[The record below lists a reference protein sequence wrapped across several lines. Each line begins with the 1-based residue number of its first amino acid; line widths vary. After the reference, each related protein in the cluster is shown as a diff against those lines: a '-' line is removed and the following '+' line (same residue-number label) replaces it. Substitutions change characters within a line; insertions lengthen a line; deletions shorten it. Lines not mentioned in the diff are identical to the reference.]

1 MSAPL
6 FSIIVPVYKVEAYL
20 AECLDS
26 ILKQTFEDFEVICV
40 NDCSPDGS
48 AKILSDYAARDKRIK
63 VVDHKVNQ
71 GLSAARNT
79 GVKHATG
86 DYIYY
91 IDSDDAIAEKTLEI
105 VEWQIRS
112 TRADIVV
119 FGIKDMIS
127 SPRDPWF
134 NKVSTTRSAWYS
146 PFIPYALFYEQGSYP
161 FVWRNVYRRSMLVN
175 NGLEFPQDL
184 RYGEDVVYQMMV
196 FPHAHRIQ
204 FIPDKLYL
212 YRRLRKDSLTRN
224 ANNSTAGLVK
234 KHVVMLQIVHDY
246 WEKAGF
252 IEKYGMDLYCW
263 MLNFVVPDFKRIPK
277 SDQVECAEALY
288 SVMKYTDNFA
298 PFMNQHDSKLLKQV
312 KALIKVE
319 DNDKAREAISE

>member
-1 MSAPL
+1 MAAPL

-26 ILKQTFEDFEVICV
+26 ILSQSFKDFEVICV

-48 AKILSDYAARDKRIK
+48 AKILADYAKKDSRIK
-63 VVDHKVNQ
+63 VIEHSVNQ

-79 GVKHATG
+79 GVAKATG
-86 DYIYY
+86 EYIYY
-91 IDSDDAIAEKTLEI
+91 IDSDDMIAEKTLEI
-105 VEWQIRS
+105 LEWQIRC

-119 FGIKDMIS
+119 FGIKDLIS
-127 SPRDPWF
+127 SPKDPWF
-134 NKVSTTRSAWYS
+134 DQVSTTRTAWYT
-146 PFIPYALFYEQGSYP
+146 PFIPYALFYEQGAYP

-175 NGLEFPQDL
+175 NDLAFPQDL

-224 ANNSTAGLVK
+224 ANDSTAGLVR
-234 KHVVMLQIVHDY
+234 KHIVMLGIVHDY
-246 WEKAGF
+246 WEKQGF
-252 IEKYGMDLYCW
+252 IEKYGMDLYVW
-263 MLNFVVPDFKRIPK
+263 MLHFVVPDFKRIPK
-277 SDQVECAEALY
+277 ADQDECAKTL
-288 SVMKYTDNFA
+288 MGIMTYTDHFA
-298 PFMNQHDSKLLKQV
+298 PFMKPEDAKLLKLLKETA
-312 KALIKVE
+312 KAAAGE
-319 DNDKAREAISE
+319 TAASDK